1 MHRFALPLVLCTA
14 TALGGCASLFN
25 LDDYGFT
32 GDGDASTTPPRED
45 GGPNPPTNDGA
56 APTVDAGPACRVNA
70 ECAGTTNDPAI
81 CVKATGTCAKVKSPD
96 CTHVVGDVTK
106 DDAIIL
112 GALLGNEPSL
122 ERAATLAAEEITKG
136 GRPIVVVACET
147 TSRTMDATR
156 HLVDSLH
163 VPAIVGP
170 LHADDVVIATQQISA
185 KGGSLL
191 MTPTALASSIA
202 QLADDGLTWRA
213 VPADGQRA
221 KLVIQQLN
229 ELENVIHV
237 VHATNVVKLGIV
249 HRGDAVGTSARDAIS
264 GKLIINGKFIS
275 DPANAGNVSDDAYPK
290 ANDGAAMQAIT
301 NKYAGTFKPD
311 VIYLTSEEQIAGVM
325 VPLEAAL
332 TAARAVNRPYYVLSD
347 ALKTK
352 ALLDAIGAGTM
363 PTDIKRRIRGVG
375 VRPDTTSGPVHAA
388 FEAAFTKR
396 WGAAPASVES
406 AFVYDATYAVAYAVT
421 AGGATGPSAA
431 KGLRALG
438 VGDGYSVGAK
448 DVGAVLGRLAAKQSV
463 SLRGTFALMQ
473 WDQSGDIAAGTL
485 EVWCV
490 GGSSAPS
497 FGSSGQT
504 MDVLTQVVGG
514 SFVQCQ

>member
-1 MHRFALPLVLCTA
+1 MHRFAFLLLLSAGSV
-14 TALGGCASLFN
+14 GCASLFN

-32 GDGDASTTPPRED
+32 SDDDAGTTPPRADGGGPQPTED
-45 GGPNPPTNDGA
+45 GAT
-56 APTVDAGPACRVNA
+56 PTVDAGPACRVNA
-70 ECAGTTNDPAI
+70 ECASTAEDPGI

-112 GALLGNEPSL
+112 GALLGGEAAL

-136 GRPIVVVACET
+136 GRPVAIVACET
-147 TSRTMDATR
+147 STRTMDASR
-156 HLVDSLH
+156 HLVDRLH

-191 MTPTALASSIA
+191 MTPTALATSIA
-202 QLADDGLTWRA
+202 QLADEGLTWRA

-221 KLVIQQLN
+221 KLVIQQLT

-249 HRGDAVGTSARDAIS
+249 HRGDAFGTSARDAIS

-301 NKYAGTFKPD
+301 NKYASTFKPD
-311 VIYLTSEEQIAGVM
+311 VVYLTSEEQIAGVM

-332 TAARAVNRPYYVLSD
+332 TAARAVNRPYYVLTD
-347 ALKTK
+347 TLKTK
-352 ALLDAIGAGTM
+352 TLLDAIAAGSM
-363 PTDIKRRIRGVG
+363 PSDIKRRIRGVG
-375 VRPDTTSGPVHAA
+375 VRPDTTSSPVYAA
-388 FEAAFTKR
+388 FEAAYTTR
-396 WGAAPASVES
+396 WGAAPASTEP
-406 AFVYDATYAVAYAVT
+406 AFVYDATYAVAFAVT
-421 AGGATGPSAA
+421 AGGATGPSTA

-448 DVGAVLGRLAAKQSV
+448 DVGAVLGRLTAKQSV
-463 SLRGTFALMQ
+463 SLRGTFSLMQ

-485 EVWCV
+485 EVWCI
-490 GGSSAPS
+490 GGASAPV